1 MLIAS
6 SSSVALG
13 AGPALTAVKREAA
26 VAFSFP
32 DLFPEGSS
40 DLPLDRRGRFLVG
53 GLRPPCCAT
62 PEIVSKYPGFK
73 SSYHL
78 FHRNSVTGVQQ
89 LMVEHRF
96 RGFLGVSGNLGI

>member
-1 MLIAS
+1 MTKFEAS
-6 SSSVALG
+6 SAYKAGAYKKSVY
-13 AGPALTAVKREAA
+13 
-26 VAFSFP
+26 
-32 DLFPEGSS
+32 
-40 DLPLDRRGRFLVG
+40 
-53 GLRPPCCAT
+53 PCCAT